1 MCKYQYDDEHDD
13 DADDEDE
20 TGDDDV
26 DDGDDVAD
34 DDVDDHDDQTRMNR
48 TTANNTHKQSR
59 C

>member
-1 MCKYQYDDEHDD
+1 MCTYQYDDEHDD
-13 DADDEDE
+13 DVDDEDE
-20 TGDDDV
+20 LGDDDV

-34 DDVDDHDDQTRMNR
+34 DDVDDHDDQPRMNH